1 MPTPIGPIVL
11 LQIQRS
17 PLKIGDG
24 TERRYRTDPIVP
36 VEKLKLSRH
45 GAVGIVDG
53 RELMDV
59 HHRYHWAGKN
69 EDGKHGV
76 SLGFTSHYRLM
87 QQKFGRHV
95 VLGCAGE
102 NLIVEADRRITA
114 DLTVR
119 GFVLLDRQG
128 RPKGQLRDVAVA
140 HPCRPFARFA
150 QGDGPAEA
158 GELKE
163 ALEFLDGG
171 TRGFYCT
178 FYADREPVTIELGD
192 WVALEDA

>member
-1 MPTPIGPIVL
+1 MLTPIGSIVL
-11 LQIQRS
+11 LQVQRS
-17 PLKIGDG
+17 PLKVGG
-24 TERRYRTDPIVP
+24 GAERRYRTDPIVP

-45 GAVGIVDG
+45 GAVGILG
-53 RELMDV
+53 AHELMDV
-59 HHRYHWAGKN
+59 HHQHHRAGKN

-87 QQKFGRHV
+87 QQKFGEHM

-102 NLIVEADRRITA
+102 NLIVEVSKRITV
-114 DLTVR
+114 DLVGR
-119 GFVLLDRQG
+119 GLVLLDRQG
-128 RPKGQLRDVAVA
+128 RPKGQLRDVVVA

-150 QGDGPAEA
+150 LGDPPSGTDD
-158 GELKE
+158 LKD

-178 FYADREPVTIELGD
+178 FYADHEPVTIELGD
-192 WVALEDA
+192 WIALGDA